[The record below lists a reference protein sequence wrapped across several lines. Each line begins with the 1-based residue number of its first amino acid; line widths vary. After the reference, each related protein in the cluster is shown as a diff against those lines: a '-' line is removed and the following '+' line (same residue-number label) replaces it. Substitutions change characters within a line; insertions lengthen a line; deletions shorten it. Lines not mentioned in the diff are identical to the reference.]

1 MSIHEDTSTAM
12 DVDVKARKADRK
24 GKKKSSKDKSGD
36 KKKRPREDEAAAATA
51 VVESADAPAAEAPKA
66 KKSKKEKKAKAEAE
80 EAETPVDDKAAKKAA
95 KKPAK
100 AAAAK
105 PSAPTDEWSY
115 TQHPELTA
123 LPQSDVDAFYKTNEV
138 EVTGD
143 SQRPILKF
151 AQAGLPADIAKALN
165 AFPAPTIIQSSCW
178 PAILSGRDMVGI
190 AATGSGKTLA
200 FGIPA
205 LLHIR
210 NRAARGQ
217 IKKGKP
223 QVLVLSP
230 TRELAMQIQEQ
241 FEKFASSK
249 QSTSVCLYGGVSK
262 WDQKKLLRA
271 SPNVIVATPGRLL
284 DLVEEDNAECDL
296 SDVSYFVLDE
306 ADRMLDLGFEV
317 AIKKIITHLTYPQQR
332 QTVMFSATWPQAIQK
347 IANQY
352 LINAVKVTVGSTDL
366 SANKSIEQ
374 RVEVIDPYAKESR
387 LLELLKLYHKSRT
400 NRILIFALYK
410 KEAARLEQFLQRNG
424 FTVAAIH
431 GDLTQQQRTAALDG
445 FRSGKIPLL
454 VATDVAARG
463 IDIPDVDFVINQ
475 TFPLT
480 VEDYCHRI
488 GRTGRAGATGISHTL
503 FTIHDKAHSGAL
515 INVLKQAGQIVPPEL
530 LKFGTTVKK
539 KVDPNYGA
547 FAKDVDMSKKG
558 TKIKFAADSDSD

>member
-1 MSIHEDTSTAM
+1 MSIHEDTPTAM
-12 DVDVKARKADRK
+12 DVDVKAKKADK
-24 GKKKSSKDKSGD
+24 KDKKDKKS
-36 KKKRPREDEAAAATA
+36 KKKRPREDEATTVAPSTA
-51 VVESADAPAAEAPKA
+51 VESPAAEAPKA
-66 KKSKKEKKAKAEAE
+66 KKSKKEKKAKAEVEVSDTAVVE
-80 EAETPVDDKAAKKAA
+80 KVDKKAAKKAA
-95 KKPAK
+95 K
-100 AAAAK
+100 AAAK
-105 PSAPTDEWSY
+105 PSAPKDEWSY
-115 TQHPELTA
+115 SQDAELTA
-123 LPQSDVDAFYKTNEV
+123 LPQSTVDAFYKTNEV

-151 AQAGLPADIAKALN
+151 AQAGLPDDIAKALN

-271 SPNVIVATPGRLL
+271 NPNVIVATPGRLL

-503 FTIHDKAHSGAL
+503 FTVHDKAHSGAL

>member
-1 MSIHEDTSTAM
+1 MSKGSEPVAM
-12 DVDVKARKADRK
+12 DIAGESKPK
-24 GKKKSSKDKSGD
+24 KDKKD
-36 KKKRPREDEAAAATA
+36 KKDKKAKKAKKEAAAAALAGESVTTDSLSTKRPRTEDDA
-51 VVESADAPAAEAPKA
+51 VAEEG
-66 KKSKKEKKAKAEAE
+66 KSEKKAKKDKNQRKAE
-80 EAETPVDDKAAKKAA
+80 
-95 KKPAK
+95 
-100 AAAAK
+100 AAAAAAQLSEGAK
-105 PSAPTDEWSY
+105 KDKKKSDEWSY
-115 TQHPELTA
+115 TQHATLDA
-123 LPQSDVDAFYKTNEV
+123 LPQSTVDAFYTKNEV

-143 SQRPILKF
+143 DHRPILEF
-151 AQAGLPADIAKALN
+151 AQAGLPDDLARSLAS
-165 AFPAPTIIQSSCW
+165 FPAPTVIQSVCW

-210 NRAARGQ
+210 NRIARKQ
-217 IKKGKP
+217 IKHGKP
-223 QVLVLSP
+223 QILVLSP

-241 FEKFASSK
+241 FAKFSNAKDAS
-249 QSTSVCLYGGVSK
+249 SVCLYGGVPK
-262 WDQKKLLRA
+262 WEQKKLLAA

-284 DLVEEDNAECDL
+284 DLVEEDNSVCDL

-306 ADRMLDLGFEV
+306 ADRMLDLGFED
-317 AIKKIITHLTYPQQR
+317 AIKKIISHLTYAKQR
-332 QTVMFSATWPQAIQK
+332 QTVMFSATWPTAIQK

-352 LINAVKVTVGSTDL
+352 LTNAVKVTVGSTDL
-366 SANKSIEQ
+366 SANTSIEQ
-374 RVEVIDPYAKESR
+374 RVEVIDQFAKEAR
-387 LLELLKLYHKSRT
+387 LLDLLKKYHKSRT

-410 KEAARLEQFLQRNG
+410 KEAARLEQFVKRQG
-424 FTVAAIH
+424 FSVAAIH
-431 GDLTQQQRTAALDG
+431 GDLSQIQRTAAIDG

-454 VATDVAARG
+454 IATDVAARG
-463 IDIPDVDFVINQ
+463 IDIPNVEYVINV

-503 FTIHDKAHSGAL
+503 FTMHDKAHSGAL

-539 KVDPNYGA
+539 KVDANYGA

-558 TKIKFAADSDSD
+558 TKITFSKDDSDSD